1 VSLSIT
7 FNGAAD
13 GDDGPFHLA
22 SASQWQ
28 QFSKWA
34 LALPV
39 EEYISL
45 HELAEEGATANSSQL
60 SEQLDRALAQHPP
73 ALQGTVE
80 LAEHLKNYLGVGDAE
95 ETVSVHE

>member
-22 SASQWQ
+22 SASEWK
-28 QFSKWA
+28 QFSQWA
-34 LALPV
+34 LSLPV
-39 EEYISL
+39 ADFVSL

-80 LAEHLKNYLGVGDAE
+80 LAERVRELLGIGDAE